1 MKAIISGNNSD
12 KIDLLYFKENTPI
25 NDRDLVY
32 TSGDGGFFNP
42 GIPVGVVKQDEESF
56 YIVPLNDLSQIQ
68 YINIYIN
75 QFKNF

>member
-1 MKAIISGNNSD
+1 MVIIV
-12 KIDLLYFKENTPI
+12 II
-25 NDRDLVY
+25 VY